1 MRTDKWVLMILVA
14 FLVGIL
20 YLGFSMVNSVNQKI
34 TSALQPVVDLNT
46 GISTQIADILHP
58 TPTIRPD
65 PVTIITALKPLTR
78 LETIQYSVEK
88 VITGETNQG
97 LLKDFI
103 GDRLLFI
110 AHGTVIAGVD
120 LSKIDLDQVV
130 EKDNRIILDLPEPE
144 VFIAS
149 LDNQQ
154 SYIYDRETG
163 IFSRGNPEL
172 ETEVRRAAEAEIE
185 KAALKDGILE
195 LASQNA
201 VTYLTN
207 FLTGLGYNHVTVVP

>member
-1 MRTDKWVLMILVA
+1 MNTYKWVMLVLIA
-14 FLVGIL
+14 FLIGVL
-20 YLGFSMVNSVNQKI
+20 ALGFSLVNMVNQNIS
-34 TSALQPVVDLNT
+34 SALQPVVDLNAD
-46 GISTQIADILHP
+46 ISTQIADILHP

-65 PVTIITALKPLTR
+65 PVTIIMAVKPLAR

-97 LLKDFI
+97 LLKEFI

-110 AHGTVIAGVD
+110 AHGTVIAGID
-120 LSKIDLDQVV
+120 LSKIDLEQVV

-172 ETEVRRAAEAEIE
+172 ETEVRRAAEVE
-185 KAALKDGILE
+185 
-195 LASQNA
+195 
-201 VTYLTN
+201 
-207 FLTGLGYNHVTVVP
+207 